1 MSNSINVA
9 LTERELQ
16 TAISGLL
23 FSCSVNV
30 VSNTNLEYQTE
41 LLQLAQKLKNL
52 KPDVKLT
59 DIQFVKEEDYE
70 DETSSLILEAFH
82 NNIEITTFDQV

>member
-1 MSNSINVA
+1 MSNINVA
-9 LTERELQ
+9 LTEKELQ

-41 LLQLAQKLKNL
+41 LLQLAKKLKDL
-52 KPDVKLT
+52 KPDIKLT
-59 DIQFVKEEDYE
+59 EIQFVKEDDYE
-70 DETSSLILEAFH
+70 DETSPLILEAFKS
-82 NNIEITTFDQV
+82 NIEITSFDCV

>member
-1 MSNSINVA
+1 MSNINVA
-9 LTERELQ
+9 LTEKELQ

-41 LLQLAQKLKNL
+41 LLQLAKKLKDL
-52 KPDVKLT
+52 KPDIKLT
-59 DIQFVKEEDYE
+59 EIQFVKEVDYE
-70 DETSSLILEAFH
+70 DETSPLILEAFES
-82 NNIEITTFDQV
+82 NIEITSFDCV

>member
-1 MSNSINVA
+1 MSNINVA
-9 LTERELQ
+9 LTEKELQ

-41 LLQLAQKLKNL
+41 LLQLAKMLKDL
-52 KPDVKLT
+52 KPDIKLT
-59 DIQFVKEEDYE
+59 EIQFVKEEDYE
-70 DETSSLILEAFH
+70 DETSPLILEAFKS
-82 NNIEITTFDQV
+82 NIEITSFDCV

>member
-1 MSNSINVA
+1 MSNIKVD

-41 LLQLAQKLKNL
+41 LLQLAKKFKQL
-52 KPDVKLT
+52 KPEIKLS

-70 DETSSLILEAFH
+70 DEISPLIMEEFAG
-82 NNIEITTFDQV
+82 NIEITTFDHV

>member
-1 MSNSINVA
+1 MPNINVA
-9 LTERELQ
+9 LTEKELQ

-41 LLQLAQKLKNL
+41 LLQLAKKLKEL
-52 KPDVKLT
+52 KPDIKLA
-59 DIQFVKEEDYE
+59 DIQFVKEDDYE
-70 DETSSLILEAFH
+70 DQTSPLILESFSS
-82 NNIEITTFDQV
+82 NIEITTFEHV